1 MKTFQRVFA
10 IVPDCHAQAGHY
22 RQLWQRH
29 FYDGVRGAVATLFIP
44 QKVDFSW
51 ARSSPGSGQFS
62 RSAERTSTS
71 ELLWEQI
78 EKAQRSHGLDV
89 VISYCFASD
98 VEPELVRQTIQLGIP
113 WINFYCDSTHRFS
126 EIEGL
131 ARVVSLNWFPEHA
144 AIRSYRALGVPC
156 VCLPYALNPDFLP
169 AVTCVAPDHSLA
181 FIGLPT
187 ANRITQLGLLRLLGC
202 RVEVRGYEW
211 IEPSSNPFYNPARK
225 STDWVKVLFR
235 RGLGERIMRRLLWPM
250 VRQQAKGPLDEAEF
264 YEYLQCCQII
274 LGLNQGRDEQGRL
287 ASYLKFRDIEFPG
300 YGCCYLTEHNEDV
313 AAVFEV
319 GREVLTYRS
328 IWEASQLSRE
338 FSGELDRTRRIG
350 AAARCRV
357 MNEHVWSVR
366 LRQLAE
372 RL

>member
-29 FYDGVRGAVATLFIP
+29 FYDGVRSAVAAMFIP
-44 QKVDFSW
+44 QKVDFGW
-51 ARSSPGSGQFS
+51 ARSSQSTGEFS
-62 RSAERTSTS
+62 RSTERTRTS
-71 ELLWEQI
+71 EILSEEI
-78 EKAQRSHGLDV
+78 KKASRSHGLDV

-98 VEPELVRQTIQLGIP
+98 LDPELVRQTIQLGIP

-126 EIEGL
+126 EIEVL
-131 ARVVSLNWFPEHA
+131 ARIVSLNWFPEHA
-144 AIRSYRALGVPC
+144 AIRSYRALGVPY

-169 AVTCVAPDHSLA
+169 AASCIAPDHKLA

-187 ANRITQLGLLRLLGC
+187 TNRISQLGLLRLLGC

-211 IEPSSNPFYNPARK
+211 IGPSSNPFHNPSRR
-225 STDWVKVLFR
+225 SMDWVKVLFR
-235 RGLGERIMRRLLWPM
+235 RGLGEKITRRLLWPI
-250 VRQQAKGPLDEAEF
+250 VRQQAKGPLDGAEF
-264 YEYLQCCQII
+264 YEYLRRCQVI

-313 AAVFEV
+313 AAVFDV
-319 GREVLTYRS
+319 GREILTYRS
-328 IWEASQLSRE
+328 IWEAARLGRELSGNSE
-338 FSGELDRTRRIG
+338 RTTRIG

-357 MNEHVWSVR
+357 LNEHVWSVR
-366 LRQLAE
+366 LKQLAE

>member
-1 MKTFQRVFA
+1 MKTFQSVFA

-29 FYDGVRGAVATLFIP
+29 FYDGVRGAVATLVIP
-44 QKVDFSW
+44 QNVDFSW
-51 ARSSPGSGQFS
+51 ARSSRGNGESP
-62 RSAERTSTS
+62 RSAERSSAS
-71 ELLWEQI
+71 ELLSEQI
-78 EKAQRSHGLDV
+78 KKAQQSHGLDA

-144 AIRSYRALGVPC
+144 AMRSYRALGVPC

-169 AVTCVAPDHSLA
+169 AVSCIAPDHSLA

-202 RVEVRGYEW
+202 RVEVRGYGW
-211 IEPSSNPFYNPARK
+211 IEPSSNPFYNPARN

-235 RGLGERIMRRLLWPM
+235 RGLGEKITRRLLWPM
-250 VRQQAKGPLDEAEF
+250 VRQQAKGPLDGAEF
-264 YEYLQCCQII
+264 YEYLRYCQVI

-313 AAVFEV
+313 AAVFDV
-319 GREVLTYRS
+319 GREVLTYHS
-328 IWEASQLSRE
+328 IWEASRLT
-338 FSGELDRTRRIG
+338 GELSGNLERTKRIG
-350 AAARCRV
+350 AAGRCRIL
-357 MNEHVWSVR
+357 NEHVWSVR

>member
-22 RQLWQRH
+22 RPLWQQH
-29 FYDGVRGAVATLFIP
+29 FYDGLRGAVAALFIP
-44 QKVDFSW
+44 HKVDFSW
-51 ARSSPGSGQFS
+51 ARSSPSDGEFS
-62 RSAERTSTS
+62 RSAERIGTS
-71 ELLWEQI
+71 ELLLKQI
-78 EKAQRSHGLDV
+78 KQAQRTHGLDV
-89 VISYCFASD
+89 VISYCFAGDLES
-98 VEPELVRQTIQLGIP
+98 ELVRRTIQSGIP

-144 AIRSYRALGVPC
+144 AIPSYRALGVPW

-169 AVTCVAPDHSLA
+169 SAGCIAPDRSLA

-202 RVEVRGYEW
+202 RVEVRGHGW
-211 IEPSSNPFYNPARK
+211 VEPSSNPFHNPDRK

-235 RGLGERIMRRLLWPM
+235 RGLGEKITRRLLWPM
-250 VRQQAKGPLDEAEF
+250 VRHQAKGPLDGAEF
-264 YEYLQCCQII
+264 YEYLRRCQII

-313 AAVFEV
+313 AAAFDV
-319 GREVLTYRS
+319 GREVLTYSS
-328 IWEASQLSRE
+328 IWEASRL
-338 FSGELDRTRRIG
+338 SGELSGNLERTTRIG
-350 AAARCRV
+350 EAARCRV
-357 MNEHVWSVR
+357 LNEHVWSVR
-366 LRQLAE
+366 LKQLAE